1 MGFQG
6 QLQDMPFVDIL
17 QLVAF
22 SQKNG
27 YLFLDS
33 TLGRGSVVFRDG
45 KVVCAYAWSTLDY
58 LRRIAA
64 GHYEE
69 GQKDAVILE
78 VVETSLREMARL
90 QEGNFHFKVANVIA
104 SDLESVNI
112 SKFLSSPGINAQ
124 GLLLE
129 LTRELDED
137 RRDTTAMLESGF
149 QMETGAPEPTEA
161 TGAPTGADSSRV
173 PGMSDPL
180 PPGALDEPDSDP
192 TRTQVMAPVGSP
204 DDPLASPLRH
214 EGSTVVV
221 IDDEPVV
228 AEVVGQE
235 LQANGYQVF
244 TATTPL
250 QGANL
255 AKARVAEGDQVLVVS
270 DLKMPTTTGKSFFG
284 GFEVARR
291 VQKLEGSVPVL
302 LMVERLSDK
311 ARRRALELGIRK
323 VAFKPA
329 LSKLDVGQYKSDLR
343 LFGHAILRELAE
355 LAPHEAPPESKKQPS
370 DNGGP
375 VDGNEIL
382 EFLASMTEQLI
393 DPRRSVDISRMVLQ
407 AAERFFERGILFL
420 LKNERASGLSGFG
433 LAKSERDNVT
443 LAQKLSIGIEGTAP
457 IQEVVTG
464 RKTQTL
470 AKELDLME
478 PGLFSHIGRGRAVEA
493 ALVPMLN
500 NAEVLLILYGDNAL
514 TGKPLNSLTALEVFM
529 GQAGMALENVFLQ
542 GKLRSLDAKL
552 PVGEVKK

>member
-6 QLQDMPFVDIL
+6 QLQEMSFVDIL

-27 YLFLDS
+27 YLYIDS
-33 TLGRGSVVFRDG
+33 PLGRGSVVFRDG
-45 KVVCAYAWSTLDY
+45 KVLCAYAWSTFDY
-58 LRRIAA
+58 VRRIAA

-69 GQKDAVILE
+69 GQKDTVIQE

-90 QEGNFHFKVANVIA
+90 QEGNFNFQVAHEIEPE
-104 SDLESVNI
+104 LEGVDI
-112 SKFLSSPGINAQ
+112 SAFLRSPGINAQ

-149 QMETGAPEPTEA
+149 QVDTDAPVPGEEKPATATVDSSGAP
-161 TGAPTGADSSRV
+161 
-173 PGMSDPL
+173 GMADPL
-180 PPGALDEPDSDP
+180 PPGALDDPGPDP
-192 TRTQVMAPVGSP
+192 TRTQVMAPVGSL
-204 DDPLASPLRH
+204 DDPLSNPLRH

-221 IDDEPVV
+221 VDDEPLV
-228 AEVVGQE
+228 AEVVGEE
-235 LQANGYQVF
+235 LQANGYRVF

-255 AKARVAEGDQVLVVS
+255 VKERVAEGEQVLVVS

-291 VQKLEGSVPVL
+291 VQKLDKSVPVL

-329 LSKLDVGQYKSDLR
+329 LSKLDIGQYKSDLR
-343 LFGHAILRELAE
+343 TFGHAILRELAQ
-355 LAPHEAPPESKKQPS
+355 LAPHQSPPESQVQVGR
-370 DNGGP
+370 NGESA
-375 VDGNEIL
+375 DGNQIL

-420 LKNERASGLSGFG
+420 LKNQRASGLSGFG
-433 LAKSERDNVT
+433 LAKSERDNVA
-443 LAQKLSIGIEGTAP
+443 LAQKLSIDISIAP
-457 IQEVVTG
+457 IQEVVTR
-464 RKTQTL
+464 RKTRAL
-470 AKELDLME
+470 DGELDLME
-478 PGLFSHIGRGRAVEA
+478 RCLFSHIGRARAAEA

-500 NAEVLLILYGDNAL
+500 NAEVLLILYGDNGV
-514 TGKPLNSLTALEVFM
+514 TGKPLTSLTAFEVFM

-552 PVGEVKK
+552 SVGEVKE

>member
-6 QLQDMPFVDIL
+6 QLQEMSFVDIL

-27 YLFLDS
+27 YLVIDS
-33 TLGRGSVVFRDG
+33 PLGRGSVVFRDG
-45 KVVCAYAWSTLDY
+45 KVLCAYAWSTLDY
-58 LRRIAA
+58 VRRIAA

-69 GQKDAVILE
+69 GQKDTIIQE

-90 QEGNFHFKVANVIA
+90 QEGNFHFQVAHRIEPE
-104 SDLESVNI
+104 LEGVDI
-112 SKFLSSPGINAQ
+112 SAFLRSPGLNAQ

-149 QMETGAPEPTEA
+149 QVDTDAPVPGEETPA
-161 TGAPTGADSSRV
+161 TATVDSSGV
-173 PGMSDPL
+173 PGMADPL
-180 PPGALDEPDSDP
+180 PPGALDDPGPDP
-192 TRTQVMAPVGSP
+192 TRTQVMAPVGSL
-204 DDPLASPLRH
+204 DDPLSNPLRH

-221 IDDEPVV
+221 VDDEPLV
-228 AEVVGQE
+228 AEVVGEE
-235 LQANGYQVF
+235 LQANGYRVF

-255 AKARVAEGDQVLVVS
+255 AKERVAEGEQVLVVS

-291 VQKLEGSVPVL
+291 VQKLDKSVPVL

-329 LSKLDVGQYKSDLR
+329 LSKLDIGQYKSDLR
-343 LFGHAILRELAE
+343 TFGHAVLRELAQ
-355 LAPHEAPPESKKQPS
+355 LAPHHSPPESKVRAGR
-370 DNGGP
+370 NGESA
-375 VDGNEIL
+375 DGNELL

-420 LKNERASGLSGFG
+420 LKNQRASGLSGFG
-433 LAKSERDNVT
+433 LAKSERDNVA
-443 LAQKLSIGIEGTAP
+443 LAQKLSIDISTAP
-457 IQEVVTG
+457 IQEVVTR
-464 RKTQTL
+464 RKTRTL
-470 AKELDLME
+470 DGELDLME
-478 PGLFSHIGRGRAVEA
+478 RCLFSHIGRARAAEA

-500 NAEVLLILYGDNAL
+500 NAEVLLILYGDNGV
-514 TGKPLNSLTALEVFM
+514 TGKPLTSLTAFEVFM

-552 PVGEVKK
+552 SVGEVKE

>member
-1 MGFQG
+1 MGLQG
-6 QLQDMPFVDIL
+6 QLQEMPFVDIL

-27 YLFLDS
+27 YLYIDGPFGL
-33 TLGRGSVVFRDG
+33 GSVVFRDG

-58 LRRIAA
+58 VRRIAA
-64 GHYEE
+64 GQYEE
-69 GQKDAVILE
+69 GQKDAVIQE

-90 QEGNFHFKVANVIA
+90 QDGNFHFQVAHKIA
-104 SDLESVNI
+104 PELHGVDI
-112 SKFLSSPGINAQ
+112 STFLSSPGINAQ

-149 QMETGAPEPTEA
+149 QLETQAPVPAEA
-161 TGAPTGADSSRV
+161 MPPAAEVHSSQV
-173 PGMSDPL
+173 SGTTDPL
-180 PPGALDEPDSDP
+180 PPGVLDEPGLDP
-192 TRTQVMAPVGSP
+192 TRTQVMAPIGSL
-204 DDPLASPLRH
+204 DDPLSSPIRH
-214 EGSTVVV
+214 EGCTVVV
-221 IDDEPVV
+221 VDDEPVV
-228 AEVVGQE
+228 AEVVGEE

-255 AKARVAEGDQVLVVS
+255 VKERVAEGEEVLVVS

-291 VQKLEGSVPVL
+291 VRKLEKPVPVL

-311 ARRRALELGIRK
+311 ARRRAIELGVRK

-329 LSKLDVGQYKSDLR
+329 LSKLDSGQYKSDLR

-355 LAPHEAPPESKKQPS
+355 LAAHQSPPESQAQGGS
-370 DNGGP
+370 NGEP
-375 VDGNEIL
+375 VDGNQIL

-407 AAERFFERGILFL
+407 AAERFFERGVLFL

-433 LAKSERDNVT
+433 LAKSERDNVA
-443 LAQKLSIGIEGTAP
+443 LAQKLSIGIESTAP
-457 IQEVVTG
+457 VQDVVAR
-464 RKTQTL
+464 RKTRTL
-470 AKELDLME
+470 DAELALLE
-478 PGLFSHIGRGRAVEA
+478 PGLFSHIGRGRAAEA

-500 NAEVLLILYGDNAL
+500 NAEVLLILYGDNGL
-514 TGKPLNSLTALEVFM
+514 TGKPLTSLTALEVFM

-552 PVGEVKK
+552 SVGEVKE

>member
-6 QLQDMPFVDIL
+6 QLQEMPFVDIL
-17 QLVAF
+17 QRVAF

-27 YLFLDS
+27 YLFIDS
-33 TLGRGSVVFRDG
+33 PFGRGSVVFRDG

-58 LRRIAA
+58 VRRIAA
-64 GHYEE
+64 GQYEE

-90 QEGNFHFKVANVIA
+90 QEGDFHFKVAQGIA

-112 SKFLSSPGINAQ
+112 PAFLSSPGINAQ

-149 QMETGAPEPTEA
+149 QLEQVSPVPAGAASATDTAEPSN
-161 TGAPTGADSSRV
+161 D
-173 PGMSDPL
+173 PGMADL
-180 PPGALDEPDSDP
+180 PPGALDEPESNP
-192 TRTQVMAPVGSP
+192 TRTQVIAPGSLN
-204 DDPLASPLRH
+204 DPLSNPLRH
-214 EGSTVVV
+214 DGSTVVV
-221 IDDEPVV
+221 VDDEPVV
-228 AEVVGQE
+228 AEVVGEE

-255 AKARVAEGDQVLVVS
+255 AKERLAEGEQVLVVS

-291 VQKLEGSVPVL
+291 VRKLEKSVPVL

-329 LSKLDVGQYKSDLR
+329 LSKLDIGQYKSDLR
-343 LFGHAILRELAE
+343 TFGHAILRELAD
-355 LAPHEAPPESKKQPS
+355 LAPHQSPPESEEPAGS
-370 DNGGP
+370 NGDP
-375 VDGNEIL
+375 VDGNQIL

-433 LAKSERDNVT
+433 LAKSERDNVA
-443 LAQKLSIGIEGTAP
+443 LAQKLSIGIESTAP
-457 IQEVVTG
+457 VQQVVTG
-464 RKTQTL
+464 RKTHTL
-470 AKELDLME
+470 NTQLPDAQQRRSSADSLRRQRTHRKTADL
-478 PGLFSHIGRGRAVEA
+478 PDRPRGLHGAGRYGVGER
-493 ALVPMLN
+493 VP
-500 NAEVLLILYGDNAL
+500 
-514 TGKPLNSLTALEVFM
+514 T
-529 GQAGMALENVFLQ
+529 GQASLARREALS
-542 GKLRSLDAKL
+542 GRSQRVRTGSWKNERATACSRW
-552 PVGEVKK
+552 

>member
-6 QLQDMPFVDIL
+6 QLQDMSFVDIL

-27 YLFLDS
+27 YLHIDGP
-33 TLGRGSVVFRDG
+33 LGRGSVVFRDG
-45 KVVCAYAWSTLDY
+45 KVLCAYAWSTLDY
-58 LRRIAA
+58 VRRIAS

-69 GQKDAVILE
+69 GQKDTVIQE

-90 QEGNFHFKVANVIA
+90 QEGNFHFQVAHKIEPE
-104 SDLESVNI
+104 LEDVDI
-112 SKFLSSPGINAQ
+112 SAFLGSPGINAQ

-149 QMETGAPEPTEA
+149 QVDTDAPVPAEETPA
-161 TGAPTGADSSRV
+161 TATLDSSEV
-173 PGMSDPL
+173 PRMADPL
-180 PPGALDEPDSDP
+180 PPGALDDPGPDP
-192 TRTQVMAPVGSP
+192 TRTQVMAPVGSL
-204 DDPLASPLRH
+204 DDPLSNPLRH

-221 IDDEPVV
+221 VDDEPLV
-228 AEVVGQE
+228 AEVVGEE
-235 LQANGYQVF
+235 LQANGYRVF

-255 AKARVAEGDQVLVVS
+255 VKERVAEGEEVLVVS

-291 VQKLEGSVPVL
+291 VQKLDKSVPVL

-329 LSKLDVGQYKSDLR
+329 LSKLDIGQYKSDLR
-343 LFGHAILRELAE
+343 TFGHAILRELAQ
-355 LAPHEAPPESKKQPS
+355 LAPHQSPPDSQVQVGRNGESA
-370 DNGGP
+370 
-375 VDGNEIL
+375 DGNQIL

-420 LKNERASGLSGFG
+420 LKNQRASGLSGFG
-433 LAKSERDNVT
+433 LAKSERDNVA
-443 LAQKLSIGIEGTAP
+443 LAQKLSIDISIAP
-457 IQEVVTG
+457 IQEVVTR
-464 RKTQTL
+464 RKTRAL
-470 AKELDLME
+470 DGELDLME
-478 PGLFSHIGRGRAVEA
+478 RCLFSHIGRARAAEA

-500 NAEVLLILYGDNAL
+500 NAEVLLILYGDNGV
-514 TGKPLNSLTALEVFM
+514 TGKPLTSLTAFEVFM

-552 PVGEVKK
+552 SVGEVKE

>member
-1 MGFQG
+1 MGLQG
-6 QLQDMPFVDIL
+6 QLHEMPFVDIL

-27 YLFLDS
+27 YLYIDGPFG
-33 TLGRGSVVFRDG
+33 LGTVVFRDG

-58 LRRIAA
+58 VRRIAA
-64 GHYEE
+64 GQYEE
-69 GQKDAVILE
+69 GQKDAVIQE

-90 QEGNFHFKVANVIA
+90 QEGNFHFQVAHKIA
-104 SDLESVNI
+104 PELHSVDI
-112 SKFLSSPGINAQ
+112 SAFLSSLGINAQ

-129 LTRELDED
+129 LSRELDED

-149 QMETGAPEPTEA
+149 QLETEPPIPVEA
-161 TGAPTGADSSRV
+161 TPPAAGVDSSKV
-173 PGMSDPL
+173 PGMVDPM
-180 PPGALDEPDSDP
+180 PPGALDEPGLDP
-192 TRTQVMAPVGSP
+192 TRTQVMAPVGSL
-204 DDPLASPLRH
+204 DDPLSTPLRH

-221 IDDEPVV
+221 VDDEPVV
-228 AEVVGQE
+228 AEVVGEE
-235 LQANGYQVF
+235 LEANGYQVF

-255 AKARVAEGDQVLVVS
+255 AKERVAEGEHVLVVS

-291 VQKLEGSVPVL
+291 VRKLEKPVPVL
-302 LMVERLSDK
+302 LMVEELSDK
-311 ARRRALELGIRK
+311 ARRRAIELGIRK

-329 LSKLDVGQYKSDLR
+329 LSKLDIGQYKSDLR

-355 LAPHEAPPESKKQPS
+355 LAPHQSPPERQEQGAG
-370 DNGGP
+370 DGGS
-375 VDGNEIL
+375 VDGNQIL

-433 LAKSERDNVT
+433 LAKSERDNVA
-443 LAQKLSIGIEGTAP
+443 LAQKLSIGIESTAP
-457 IQEVVTG
+457 VQDVVTR
-464 RKTQTL
+464 RKTRTL
-470 AKELDLME
+470 DAELDLLE
-478 PGLFSHIGRGRAVEA
+478 PGLFTHVGRGRAAEA

-500 NAEVLLILYGDNAL
+500 NAEVLLILYGDNGL
-514 TGKPLNSLTALEVFM
+514 TGKPLTSLTALEVFM

-552 PVGEVKK
+552 SVGEVKE